1 MNQSSS
7 VDKVEISFTGLDA
20 ENGLIDVH
28 DLARALD
35 GWWAFWERSTAVYF
49 NKELSTK
56 PIPEDIRTK
65 IKICAFEHRSFD
77 VLMQIIIPLAL
88 MMGYDVIKSLWKW
101 HRLLIKRHIDTKKTF
116 ATREKGIEDLELL
129 AREYDIV
136 KTSTVETVKFM
147 DVIDDALSDLVEP
160 IDRSAKKIVITSE
173 YTKSTIHLGSSD
185 KLALKSSYHID
196 PSLRAK
202 DFEKNSVKFIRI
214 NTETGRALITFN
226 NPTGLHQ
233 MGHEYSKIIDSAV
246 TQPRNVYTRAFY
258 EGTSLE
264 VWARMIRSQKSNKF
278 VEWEISAE
286 LPSDDAPL
294 FNTDDT
300 DNPD

>member
-20 ENGLIDVH
+20 DNGLIDVH

-56 PIPEDIRTK
+56 PILEDIRTK

-88 MMGYDVIKSLWKW
+88 MTGYDVVKSLWKW

-116 ATREKGIEDLELL
+116 ATREKAIEDMELL

-147 DVIDDALSDLVEP
+147 DVIDDALNDLVEP
-160 IDRSAKKIVITSE
+160 IDRSAKKIVIKSE

-185 KLALKSSYHID
+185 KIALKSSYHID

-202 DFEKNSVKFIRI
+202 DFEKHSVKFIRI

-233 MGHEYSKIIDSAV
+233 MGHEFSKIIDSAV

-264 VWARMIRSQKSNKF
+264 VWARMIRRQKSNKF

-286 LPSDDAPL
+286 LPSDDTPL
-294 FNTDDT
+294 FEAG
-300 DNPD
+300 NPE

>member
-20 ENGLIDVH
+20 DNGLIDVH

-49 NKELSTK
+49 NKELSSK
-56 PIPEDIRTK
+56 PIIEDIRTK

-88 MMGYDVIKSLWKW
+88 MAGYDVIKSLWKW

-116 ATREKGIEDLELL
+116 ATREKAIEDLELL

-147 DVIDDALSDLVEP
+147 DVIDDALNDLVEP
-160 IDRSAKKIVITSE
+160 IDRSAKKILITSE
-173 YTKSTIHLGSSD
+173 YTKSRIHLGSTD
-185 KLALKSSYHID
+185 KLALKSGYHID

-202 DFEKNSVKFIRI
+202 DFEKHSVKFIRI
-214 NTETGRALITFN
+214 NTETGHALITFN

-233 MGHEYSKIIDSAV
+233 MGHQFSKIIDSAV

-286 LPSDDAPL
+286 LPSDDTPL
-294 FNTDDT
+294 FDAGK
-300 DNPD
+300 PD

>member
-20 ENGLIDVH
+20 DNGLIDVH

-49 NKELSTK
+49 NKELSSK
-56 PIPEDIRTK
+56 PIIEDIRTK

-88 MMGYDVIKSLWKW
+88 MAGYDVIKSLWKW

-116 ATREKGIEDLELL
+116 ATREKAIEDLELL

-147 DVIDDALSDLVEP
+147 DVIDDALNDLVEP
-160 IDRSAKKIVITSE
+160 IDRSAKKILITSE
-173 YTKSTIHLGSSD
+173 YTKSIIHLGSTD
-185 KLALKSSYHID
+185 KLALKSGYHID

-202 DFEKNSVKFIRI
+202 DFEKHSVKFIRI
-214 NTETGRALITFN
+214 NTETGHALITFN

-233 MGHEYSKIIDSAV
+233 MGHQFSKIIDSAV

-286 LPSDDAPL
+286 LPSDDTPL
-294 FNTDDT
+294 FDAGK
-300 DNPD
+300 PD

>member
-1 MNQSSS
+1 MNKSSS

-20 ENGLIDVH
+20 DNGLIDVH

-35 GWWAFWERSTAVYF
+35 GWWTFWEHSTAVYF
-49 NKELSTK
+49 NKELSTN
-56 PIPEDIRTK
+56 PVREDIRTK

-77 VLMQIIIPLAL
+77 VLTHVMIPLAL
-88 MMGYDVIKSLWKW
+88 MMGYDVVKSLWKW

-116 ATREKGIEDLELL
+116 ATREKAIEDLELL

-136 KTSTVETVKFM
+136 KTSAVETVKFM
-147 DVIDDALSDLVEP
+147 DVIDDALNDLVEP
-160 IDRSAKKIVITSE
+160 IDRSAKKIVIKSE
-173 YTKSTIHLGSSD
+173 YTKSTIYLGSSD

-202 DFEKNSVKFIRI
+202 DFEKHSVKFIRI

-246 TQPRNVYTRAFY
+246 TQPRNVYTRAFH

-286 LPSDDAPL
+286 LPSDDTPL
-294 FNTDDT
+294 FDAGK
-300 DNPD
+300 PD